1 MGCPA
6 TAYRTSPVLPRGH
19 MCPVG
24 GARNGLRLDSAV
36 RPTAC
41 FPLPAKASPQSRNRK
56 SEKTTLC
63 PNPAW
68 KPREAKEG
76 ASNSGPTR
84 PSGIFG
90 SQRDSLSGGSPL
102 LVHLPPSSPG
112 LQAGCGAGEGSPH
125 YGGRVWAE
133 FQPLLFGVTLVWASV
148 STSAKQR

>member
-68 KPREAKEG
+68 KPREAKKELQTLGQHGQQACLDLREIHFQGDALSRSICPQAAQDCRQDAGLGRG
-76 ASNSGPTR
+76 APTMEAECGLNS
-84 PSGIFG
+84 
-90 SQRDSLSGGSPL
+90 SLS
-102 LVHLPPSSPG
+102 SS
-112 LQAGCGAGEGSPH
+112 
-125 YGGRVWAE
+125 V
-133 FQPLLFGVTLVWASV
+133 
-148 STSAKQR
+148 

>member
-90 SQRDSLSGGSPL
+90 SQIHFQGDVLSRSICPHAAQDCRQDGGLGRGAPTMEAECGLNSSLS
-102 LVHLPPSSPG
+102 SS
-112 LQAGCGAGEGSPH
+112 
-125 YGGRVWAE
+125 V
-133 FQPLLFGVTLVWASV
+133 
-148 STSAKQR
+148 